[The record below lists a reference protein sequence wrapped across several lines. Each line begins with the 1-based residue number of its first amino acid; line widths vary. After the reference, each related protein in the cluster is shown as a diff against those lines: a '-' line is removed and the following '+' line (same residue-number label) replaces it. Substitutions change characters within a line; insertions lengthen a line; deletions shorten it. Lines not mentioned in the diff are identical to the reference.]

1 MESKTD
7 REMRRKKDGD
17 RFRQELDAEPRSWCF
32 THTDKNN
39 VSEKKNLDRWSVTTG
54 SAYF

>member
-17 RFRQELDAEPRSWCF
+17 RFRQELDAEPGSWCF

-54 SAYF
+54 SAEF